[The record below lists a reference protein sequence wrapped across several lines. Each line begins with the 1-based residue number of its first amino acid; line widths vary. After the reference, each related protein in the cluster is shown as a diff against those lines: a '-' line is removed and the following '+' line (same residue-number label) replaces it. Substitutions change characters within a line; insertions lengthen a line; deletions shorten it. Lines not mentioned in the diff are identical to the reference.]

1 MVSSGHIF
9 VVPLFCCIMLVVVQ
23 EMGVSTNVEQSAGQ
37 NACYVLPQHFLF
49 RDCLSAL
56 GWSSVR
62 LQLRLAGKPV
72 VLRSLG

>member
-9 VVPLFCCIMLVVVQ
+9 DVPLFCRVMLVVVQ

-37 NACYVLPQHFLF
+37 NACCVLRRRFFFP
-49 RDCLSAL
+49 DCPSAL

-62 LQLRLAGKPV
+62 LAGKPV
-72 VLRSLG
+72 VLGSLG